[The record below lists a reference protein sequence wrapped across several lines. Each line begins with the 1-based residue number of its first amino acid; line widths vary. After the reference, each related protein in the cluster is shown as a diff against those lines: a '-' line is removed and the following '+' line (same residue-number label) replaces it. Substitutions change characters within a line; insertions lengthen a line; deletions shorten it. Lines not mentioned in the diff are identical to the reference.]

1 MRDPV
6 SAEEARRSVRHIASL
21 SDSEAEQL
29 FMLLQGVKAAS
40 DRMAEIIGVL
50 PGEVEARQISQDVE
64 GRDLAR

>member
-1 MRDPV
+1 
-6 SAEEARRSVRHIASL
+6 
-21 SDSEAEQL
+21 
-29 FMLLQGVKAAS
+29 MLLQGVKAAS